1 MVGFTFGSPTID
13 ITLHHR
19 DDRDTLTER
28 ISVERNAKARDRCR
42 CVLLAID
49 GLTAPQIAERVG
61 RSRRFAQ
68 RWCYAYRD
76 GGLDAL
82 TPKRQTGR
90 PPRLAPDRH
99 EAFKARMLAGPTEAD
114 GVCTLRGEDA
124 RRILEAEFGVAYSLN
139 GVYDLMH
146 RLGLS
151 CLKPRPQHRKADV
164 EAQQRWLERAPLLFE
179 TCDSDTPTSA
189 SRSGSRTKPASANKG
204 D

>member
-1 MVGFTFGSPTID
+1 M
-13 ITLHHR
+13 
-19 DDRDTLTER
+19 
-28 ISVERNAKARDRCR
+28 
-42 CVLLAID
+42 LLAID
-49 GLTAPQIAERVG
+49 GLTAPQIAQRIG

-90 PPRLAPDRH
+90 PPRLPPDQH
-99 EAFKARMLAGPTEAD
+99 EAFKTRMLAGPTEAD

-139 GVYDLMH
+139 GAYELMH

-151 CLKPRPQHRKADV
+151 CLKPRPQHRKTDPA
-164 EAQQRWLERAPLLFE
+164 AQQRWLEYAPFLFE
-179 TCDSDTPTSA
+179 TSARDIPTNA
-189 SRSGSRTKPASANKG
+189 SRSGSRTKRASVNKG
-204 D
+204 G